1 MKIKCSFVLQTSLLI
16 CLLLSIAVSALS
28 AETRLEK
35 PLPDGDKA
43 IIVFADSPLKAMTEI
58 PFTIELTN
66 KTGKKIDNAQ
76 LNISLDMP
84 AMQMPPNTPYAG
96 WKDGAYRG
104 MAVFTMA
111 GVWQVNVNIQR
122 PAYDQQQVV
131 FHIDQVLMK

>member
-1 MKIKCSFVLQTSLLI
+1 MKINMKYVERTSLLL
-16 CLLLSIAVSALS
+16 CLLLSISVSAFS

-35 PLPDGDKA
+35 PLPEGDKA
-43 IIVFADSPLKAMTEI
+43 IIIFADSPLKAMTEI
-58 PFTIELTN
+58 PFTIELTS
-66 KTGKKIDNAQ
+66 KTGKKIDNAK

-84 AMQMPPNTPYAG
+84 AMQMPPNNPYAE

-131 FHIDQVLMK
+131 FHIEQVLMK